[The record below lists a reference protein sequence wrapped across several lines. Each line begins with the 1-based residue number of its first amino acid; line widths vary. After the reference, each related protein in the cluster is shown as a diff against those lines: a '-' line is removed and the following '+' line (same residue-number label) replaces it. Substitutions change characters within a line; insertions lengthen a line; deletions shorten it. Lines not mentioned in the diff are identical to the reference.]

1 MWIWM
6 VQIQL
11 RTTQGNMAAQVQ
23 R

>member
-1 MWIWM
+1 M